1 MAVLFFRA
9 LAGQMRII
17 FISVRDMEVI
27 SMYVEPMTGVAPQ
40 VVSPITVTKTVEAP
54 KAQMHAEVVVEIQG
68 YHEEQANDGQLTDEQ
83 REAYQE
89 KRKKMMEQ
97 VSAALNHS
105 VAKFGIHEA
114 TNRITIKIVD
124 RDTKEVIK
132 EIPPEKSLD
141 LMEKRLEL
149 AGVLLDQKL

>member
-1 MAVLFFRA
+1 
-9 LAGQMRII
+9 
-17 FISVRDMEVI
+17 
-27 SMYVEPMTGVAPQ
+27 MYVEPMTGVAPQ
-40 VVSPITVTKTVEAP
+40 AVSPITVTKTVEAP
-54 KAQMHAEVVVEIQG
+54 KTESKDGEYNKQTQQPAEVVVEIQG
-68 YHEEQANDGQLTDEQ
+68 YPSEQSNDEQLTDEQ
-83 REAYQE
+83 REANQE

-97 VSAALNHS
+97 VSAALKHS

>member
-1 MAVLFFRA
+1 
-9 LAGQMRII
+9 
-17 FISVRDMEVI
+17 
-27 SMYVEPMTGVAPQ
+27 MYVEPMTGVAPQ
-40 VVSPITVTKTVEAP
+40 AVSPITVTKTVEAP
-54 KAQMHAEVVVEIQG
+54 KTESKDGEYDKQTQQPAEVVVEIQG
-68 YHEEQANDGQLTDEQ
+68 YQEEQANDGGQLTDEQ
-83 REAYQE
+83 KEANQE

-97 VSAALNHS
+97 VSAALKHS

>member
-1 MAVLFFRA
+1 
-9 LAGQMRII
+9 
-17 FISVRDMEVI
+17 
-27 SMYVEPMTGVAPQ
+27 MYVEPMTGAAPQ
-40 VVSPITVTKTVEAP
+40 AVSPITVTKTAEAP
-54 KAQMHAEVVVEIQG
+54 KMESKDGEYSKQTQQPAEVVVEIQG
-68 YHEEQANDGQLTDEQ
+68 YREEQANDGQLTDEQ
-83 REAYQE
+83 KEANQE

-97 VSAALNHS
+97 VSAALRHS